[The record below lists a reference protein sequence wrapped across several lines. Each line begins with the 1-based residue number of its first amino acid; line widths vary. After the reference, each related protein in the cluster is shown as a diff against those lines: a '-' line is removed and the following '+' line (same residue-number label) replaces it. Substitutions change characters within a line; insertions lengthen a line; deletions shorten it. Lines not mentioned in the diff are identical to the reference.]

1 MNLHD
6 KTGAKY
12 LIVKAKGGMGNRML
26 CAVTGILYGQLTG
39 RLTVIDWRDAA
50 YSNDGSNTFS
60 RFFDSPQVLSEKIL
74 PKNASICPEIWA
86 GQLHKSMSTMISEQD
101 PNKHSSIW
109 IHRKYSV
116 DVRKLEYDED
126 ILVFWYYTGRV
137 RALKAHLRNSDIGF
151 AGLDSGGIIRKVLL
165 EQMKLSDGVRRR
177 IDDFKSTIG
186 WPGKVIGVHIRYTD
200 MRTNLAGYERALRRF
215 LQREPNA
222 HIFLATDNKQISMEY
237 HERYKNVFSTP
248 KWFPDNFSTMHQSSV
263 CPDRVFNGME
273 ALMDMYLLASCDYLI
288 YPGRSTFSWIS
299 RILSDIPSER
309 IVDIDR
315 FNLKVRLKRLI
326 RESVV

>member
-1 MNLHD
+1 MKSHD
-6 KTGAKY
+6 KTGDKY
-12 LIVKAKGGMGNRML
+12 LVVKAKGGMGNRML
-26 CAVTGILYGQLTG
+26 CAITGILYGQLTD

-60 RFFDSPQVLSEKIL
+60 RFFNASCVYPEIIL
-74 PKNASICPEIWA
+74 PKNVAIRPDIWT
-86 GQLHKSMSTMISEQD
+86 GQLHKSMSAMLSEQD

-116 DVRKLEYDED
+116 DVRRLDYDED
-126 ILVFWYYTGRV
+126 IVVFWHYTGRIK
-137 RALKAHLRNSDIGF
+137 ALKAALWDADCGF
-151 AGLDSGGIIRKVLL
+151 TGLDVGMIIRKVLL
-165 EQMKLSDGVRRR
+165 EQMKLSDEVCRR
-177 IDDFKSTIG
+177 IDDFKFSAS
-186 WPGKVIGVHIRYTD
+186 WPEKVIGIHIRYTD

-222 HIFLATDNKQISMEY
+222 HIFLATDNQQINRYY

-248 KWFPDNFSTMHQSSV
+248 KWFPDSFSTMHQSSV
-263 CPDRVFNGME
+263 CPDRVLNGME